1 MRRGT
6 GETDE
11 AVYAPSLDI
20 DTAVLRLCG
29 KAYDESLPILYENSK
44 FNFHSPD
51 TINCFRVEDLL
62 LVHSTIDERQV
73 LPVFFAQPSCYG
85 RVSMIRKL
93 ALYLTWRYDHEEKV
107 TEPYCRDED
116 HVSEG
121 NWAPFLKTTVHRD
134 GNNFIAFPALEQL
147 ELVFTEW
154 ELSPNDRFVV
164 SQFRTLSRRC

>member
-6 GETDE
+6 GKTDE

-29 KAYDESLPILYENSK
+29 KAYDESLPTLYENSK
-44 FNFHSPD
+44 YNFHSPD

-85 RVSMIRKL
+85 RVSMIRNWHFTLLGAMTTRRKL
-93 ALYLTWRYDHEEKV
+93 LSLIAVMRTMYQRGTGHHSSKPPS
-107 TEPYCRDED
+107 TE
-116 HVSEG
+116 
-121 NWAPFLKTTVHRD
+121 
-134 GNNFIAFPALEQL
+134 
-147 ELVFTEW
+147 TETISSHFQPW
-154 ELSPNDRFVV
+154 KS
-164 SQFRTLSRRC
+164 

>member
-11 AVYAPSLDI
+11 AVYAPGLDI
-20 DTAVLRLCG
+20 DTAVLRLCW
-29 KAYDESLPILYENSK
+29 KAYDESLPILYENNT

-51 TINCFRVEDLL
+51 TINCFRVEDLPL
-62 LVHSTIDERQV
+62 LHSTIDERQV
-73 LPVFFAQPSCYG
+73 LPVFCAQPSCYE
-85 RVSMIRKL
+85 RLPMIRKL

-121 NWAPFLKTTVHRD
+121 NLGTMPQNHSPQRREQFHRISSL
-134 GNNFIAFPALEQL
+134 GRVGARLHGVGAKPEEPLH
-147 ELVFTEW
+147 
-154 ELSPNDRFVV
+154 
-164 SQFRTLSRRC
+164 RRSI